1 MLTKKKHPMSSE
13 CNRED
18 KTCETDSSIKL
29 SIEFEVGK
37 ALVLRPNQIVRGA
50 IILKVSE
57 TDRTIWASTIK
68 IKFRADET
76 ATSNLMSCSA
86 RTTYF
91 ECSSTVWSGSI
102 GGRVNEY
109 CPWKELTPG
118 AYRFDFALK
127 LPAVNFPP
135 SIEGPKGFSIR
146 YVWQPV
152 IEGAGGTLT
161 EGPEVVTPFIPIY
174 FAPPDQEWTY
184 KETLRNENKILMHVE
199 AILPKHVFAPG
210 EEFNFTLHI
219 TNHSAGR
226 ITYTQCSLRKHYEG
240 PLDKDI
246 ICDKH
251 ERSLAS
257 TEGRCDIPAMQ
268 RLQTGKIEFSLT
280 IPKKHHH
287 VPPTF
292 TGRHLR
298 VYYTLRC
305 VIQVESGK
313 FITNMQFYEVTIPI
327 SVASFPHLKGL
338 VNSFPPYSE
347 SHVKPYFFDPK
358 EDFPPDH
365 AEGTKS
371 PYSAL
376 LSQFDTFCDGFDL
389 DPYSYYYSDN
399 NSSLNNDS
407 LIENTRFVTIPNN
420 I

>member
-1 MLTKKKHPMSSE
+1 SSQE
-13 CNRED
+13 DIPVRE
-18 KTCETDSSIKL
+18 SNPSPKL
-29 SIEFEVGK
+29 NIEFEWNYKVNI
-37 ALVLRPNQIVRGA
+37 LRGPNIILLGA

-57 TDRTIWASTIK
+57 TDKTLWASTIK
-68 IKFRADET
+68 IKFRGDET
-76 ATSNLMSCSA
+76 ATSHLVSCTA

-91 ECSSTVWSGSI
+91 ECSSTVWSGNI
-102 GGRVNEY
+102 GGFNFQWHVIFAL
-109 CPWKELTPG
+109 KIAELTPG
-118 AYRFDFALK
+118 VYRFEFALK
-127 LPAVNFPP
+127 LPAINFPP

-146 YVWQPV
+146 YVWQAV
-152 IEGAGGTLT
+152 IEGAGGTFI
-161 EGPEVVTPFIPIY
+161 EGPEVVTPFVPIY
-174 FAPPDQEWTY
+174 FAPPAQEWTY
-184 KETLRNENKILMHVE
+184 KETLRNENKILMHIE

-257 TEGRCDIPAMQ
+257 TEGRCDIPVMQ
-268 RLQTGKIEFSLT
+268 RSQTGKIEFSLT

-287 VPPTF
+287 VPPTY

-313 FITNMQFYEVTIPI
+313 FITNMQFYEITIPV
-327 SVASFPHLKGL
+327 SVTSFPHPKGL

-347 SHVKPYFFDPK
+347 SRARPYFFDPK
-358 EDFPPDH
+358 QDFPPDH
-365 AEGTKS
+365 PES
-371 PYSAL
+371 IRFSYSAL
-376 LSQFDTFCDGFDL
+376 MSQFDAFCDGFDL
-389 DPYSYYYSDN
+389 DPYYYCY
-399 NSSLNNDS
+399 ND
-407 LIENTRFVTIPNN
+407 
-420 I
+420 

>member
-1 MLTKKKHPMSSE
+1 KHPMSSE
-13 CNRED
+13 CKRED
-18 KTCETDSSIKL
+18 KTCESDSSLKL

-50 IILKVSE
+50 IILKISE

-91 ECSSTVWSGSI
+91 ECSSTVWSGNI

-127 LPAVNFPP
+127 
-135 SIEGPKGFSIR
+135 GPKGFSIR